1 MLWTVSGKKK
11 RESQSWLHYRD
22 DIVTDSLFEFWVV
35 KVRMCKNIV
44 AWSLKMFCSLDAPNS
59 IKQSQ
64 QYSGSYIS
72 SIIINDFVLDMRV
85 KNWYPFLSTTI
96 TSTCFDRVHVCM
108 HHVSM
113 AEPIHLKF
121 QTTEVLTAAVFPP
134 EFDALP
140 TRHSLLRKVF
150 WCVCLCFFP
159 RPVWPAVSPVLRRS
173 LVDFES
179 C

>member
-1 MLWTVSGKKK
+1 MGRQWKKEK

-44 AWSLKMFCSLDAPNS
+44 AWSLKRFFSLDAPNS

-64 QYSGSYIS
+64 QYSGNYIS
-72 SIIINDFVLDMRV
+72 SIIINDFVPDKRV

-108 HHVSM
+108 HRVSM

-140 TRHSLLRKVF
+140 TRHSRLRKVF
-150 WCVCLCFFP
+150 SCVCLCFFL